1 MESIFGRLLTAM
13 VTPFGKDGRV
23 DYYKGADLAEF
34 LVEQGSE
41 GLVVTGTTGE
51 SPTLTEEEKLKLYRA
66 VKDRVGSRAK
76 IIAGTGSN
84 CTGSSA
90 RLSFKA
96 AEAGVD
102 GIMLVVPYYNKPSQE
117 GLYQHFQVVASA
129 VEDLPVMLYNVPSRT
144 GGSLELGTI
153 LKLSRIPNIVALKE
167 AGGELNQ
174 AAGVKMGTQDFT
186 LYSGNDDQTLALLA
200 LGGGGVV
207 SVCSHIIGPQIL
219 QMMDLF
225 FAGQVREAFDLHQR
239 LLPLFQGLFMATN
252 PLPIKAALKLMGWD
266 TGGHRLPLAAL
277 DPEQEASLQKLLED
291 YGLI

>member
-129 VEDLPVMLYNVPSRT
+129 VEDLPVMLYQVPSRT

-167 AGGELNQ
+167 AGG
-174 AAGVKMGTQDFT
+174 
-186 LYSGNDDQTLALLA
+186 S
-200 LGGGGVV
+200 
-207 SVCSHIIGPQIL
+207 
-219 QMMDLF
+219 
-225 FAGQVREAFDLHQR
+225 
-239 LLPLFQGLFMATN
+239 
-252 PLPIKAALKLMGWD
+252 
-266 TGGHRLPLAAL
+266 
-277 DPEQEASLQKLLED
+277 
-291 YGLI
+291 